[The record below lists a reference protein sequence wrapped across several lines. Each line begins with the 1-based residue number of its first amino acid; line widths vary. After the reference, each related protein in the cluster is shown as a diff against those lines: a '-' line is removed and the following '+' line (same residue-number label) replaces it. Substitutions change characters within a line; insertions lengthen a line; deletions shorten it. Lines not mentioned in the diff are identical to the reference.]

1 MSGSEY
7 ARPTC
12 SAWTKAREFTA
23 SLGSEIKCPA
33 CGTFGSTMNIL
44 KTCAGCGA
52 PWRKAKRGGYEFL
65 CRPNSPLYVSL
76 THSGANDGAQGARE
90 GKGGE

>member
-7 ARPTC
+7 ARPPC
-12 SAWTKAREFTA
+12 SAWVKAREFTA
-23 SLGSEIKCPA
+23 SLGSEIKCPS
-33 CGTFGSTMNIL
+33 CGTFGSTLNIL

-65 CRPNSPLYVSL
+65 CRTNASL
-76 THSGANDGAQGARE
+76 DRPAASAGTVGGVV
-90 GKGGE
+90 GKEEK

>member
-1 MSGSEY
+1 MSASEY

-65 CRPNSPLYVSL
+65 CRPNAEAHGRAVARTVQPLVGSSD
-76 THSGANDGAQGARE
+76 TE
-90 GKGGE
+90 GK